1 MDGPAPAGP
10 FHVRM
15 SSPRGAGLAHKGHP
29 AVTPDE
35 TGPGTIRG
43 MQQMIELHPKADA
56 LDVLG
61 LPAIPYPV
69 ALPAFQAAVANDGEL
84 PLADMLRG
92 LQLRAADARIDWRR
106 LEPAMARL
114 SELLAGD
121 DDRDAVTVAGEG
133 WRLEAGTTALSS
145 PMLTLER
152 DGDVVAAVA
161 HGRDCL
167 QVSACRPLDAGAI
180 AILLRLA
187 SGQADVEG
195 SDPHRL
201 VPCEPV
207 QPSDAGNARA
217 VAGAKRRAACVA
229 AEIRAFLDR
238 RKA

>member
-15 SSPRGAGLAHKGHP
+15 SRPVSAGLAHKGHP

-35 TGPGTIRG
+35 TGPGTIRA
-43 MQQMIELHPKADA
+43 MHQMIELHPKADA

-69 ALPAFQAAVANDGEL
+69 ALPAFQAAVANDGDL

-92 LQLRAADARIDWRR
+92 LQLRAADADIDWRR

-121 DDRDAVTVAGEG
+121 DERDTVMLAGDG
-133 WRLEAGTTALSS
+133 WRLEAGATAASAPL
-145 PMLTLER
+145 LTLQR
-152 DGDVVAAVA
+152 DGDVVAAA
-161 HGRDCL
+161 ARSPDCL
-167 QVSACRPLDAGAI
+167 HVTAYRPLDAGAI

-187 SGQADVEG
+187 SGQADG
-195 SDPHRL
+195 ASGTHRL
-201 VPCEPV
+201 LPCDAT
-207 QPSDAGNARA
+207 QPSAAADA
-217 VAGAKRRAACVA
+217 AGHLPAARRAACVA
-229 AEIRAFLDR
+229 AEIRAFLEHR
-238 RKA
+238 EA